1 MKRTW
6 EFAVVRNAGLSET
19 GRFLILNISPLPAK
33 GGQPALSRF
42 GIVTTKRIGN
52 AVVRNLMRR
61 RVRELIRLHGD
72 PLSAGYYVVIVV
84 RKRATMAH
92 YPKLENDFT
101 KLVSRQLSRLHN
113 SDAETTGHPSHP
125 VL

>member
-6 EFAVVRNAGLSET
+6 EFAVVRNAGLSEA
-19 GRFLILNISPLPAK
+19 GRFLILNIAPLPTK
-33 GGQPALSRF
+33 GGQPAASRF
-42 GIVTTKRIGN
+42 GIVTTKRIGH

-61 RVRELIRLHGD
+61 RVRELIRLHGA
-72 PLSAGYYVVIVV
+72 PLSMGYYVVVVV

-101 KLVSRQLSRLHN
+101 KLVAKQLSRLP
-113 SDAETTGHPSHP
+113 SSYAETTGHPAHP